1 MEIKPCPF
9 CGGYVVAYKHRNKYL
24 DWWECRCTNCRVE
37 QTTRYDYQFEA
48 VEAWNRRY
56 ADDRPEIPREEIE
69 AIRDDSGM
77 PLITSEKME
86 TISEAIAY
94 YGESKQIDM
103 AIEEMSELIK
113 ALCKS
118 KRASAGDARQAAQ
131 ANTAEEIADVFIMLV
146 QMVKIFGCAD
156 EVQNT
161 VDQKIDRL
169 KKRMQE
175 QKEAGTDEANKQNRK
190 ADC

>member
-1 MEIKPCPF
+1 M
-9 CGGYVVAYKHRNKYL
+9 A
-24 DWWECRCTNCRVE
+24 
-37 QTTRYDYQFEA
+37 RYIDA
-48 VEAWNRRY
+48 DALREAWLCNGENENIY
-56 ADDRPEIPREEIE
+56 STNDFLGSIDAQPTVDAAPMLISVKDGG
-69 AIRDDSGM
+69 GM

-86 TISEAIAY
+86 IISEAIAY

-118 KRASAGDARQAAQ
+118 KRASAGDARQAAH
-131 ANTAEEIADVFIMLV
+131 ANTTEEIADVFIMLV
-146 QMVKIFGCAD
+146 QMIKIFDCAD
-156 EVQNT
+156 DVQNT

-175 QKEAGTDEANKQNRK
+175 QKEVGTDEANEQNRK